1 MSVGAE
7 TVECRGRSERPGSSG
22 NRYPAHRGILGWV
35 VDHAQIVTADD
46 MSNIHSLAKLEA
58 DDTTKWEAC
67 APLSVGHR
75 VLGVLALDSIEQRP
89 PEFERLLYILA
100 NFSAVALNNSQLFE
114 RVERMARHDGLT
126 GLLNHA
132 AFQSRLNQMFD
143 EARISGHD
151 LSLVIADL
159 DHFKQVNDRYLHQG
173 GDHVLKSVAD
183 LWRRLIPAPAV
194 AARYGGE
201 EFVFVLPNTDLREAA
216 NHAEVLR
223 NALEFAAI
231 EFEGTPLRVTAS
243 FGVAT
248 LSLQSDS
255 AAALVRQADTA
266 LYAAKRAGRNCVRI
280 APIHMANESEVPS
293 DGSVAAIEREP
304 SAGAYCGAV

>member
-1 MSVGAE
+1 
-7 TVECRGRSERPGSSG
+7 
-22 NRYPAHRGILGWV
+22 
-35 VDHAQIVTADD
+35 
-46 MSNIHSLAKLEA
+46 
-58 DDTTKWEAC
+58 
-67 APLSVGHR
+67 
-75 VLGVLALDSIEQRP
+75 LALDSIEQRP

-143 EARISGHD
+143 EARTNGHD

-159 DHFKQVNDRYLHQG
+159 DHFKQINDRYLHQG
-173 GDHVLKSVAD
+173 GDHVLKCVAD
-183 LWRRLIPAPAV
+183 LWRQLIPAPAV

-201 EFVFVLPNTDLREAA
+201 EFVFVLPNTDLTEAA

-223 NALEFAAI
+223 NALEFGAI
-231 EFEGTPLRVTAS
+231 EFEGAPLRPTAS

-248 LSLQSDS
+248 LSPQSDS
-255 AAALVRQADTA
+255 AASLVRQADMA

-280 APIHMANESEVPS
+280 APNQMANESETPS
-293 DGSVAAIEREP
+293 DRSVAAIAREP
-304 SAGAYCGAV
+304 RAGAYCGAV